1 MTLLTKGMGAII
13 KKLGTIS
20 RNRAS
25 KKVFEKMKS
34 GTSSREER
42 LKHGVRDKTIKSVPV
57 SKDVKAGDVKESI
70 RKAKQHFYLKNIDEV
85 NKHVENIKK
94 GKKAE
99 KGLKH
104 MRDTKRA
111 FKIGKTKT
119 FPYNPA
125 EGIGEFKKYNK

>member
-1 MTLLTKGMGAII
+1 MTLLTKGMGLITKGMGAI
-13 KKLGTIS
+13 L

-85 NKHVENIKK
+85 TKHVEDVKK
-94 GKKAE
+94 GKKAKKKLE
-99 KGLKH
+99 H
-104 MRDTKRA
+104 MRETKRA

-119 FPYNPA
+119 FPADP
-125 EGIGEFKKYNK
+125 EKGSKEWGRQ